1 VALLINYRGNY
12 LFPHELPIFADTPM
26 NYQLDQNRASNN
38 QSYTFSSL
46 PSVRGV
52 ILDGQ
57 RVMCASRAV
66 LQVFFSSFAL
76 TFNDPNTA
84 NTHLSQPFFF
94 FFFFNLFVF
103 LFPVP
108 LTWNETSP
116 TLFLPGKTSN
126 VESRKKL
133 CAT

>member
-1 VALLINYRGNY
+1 MNYQLLQM
-12 LFPHELPIFADTPM
+12 PPT
-26 NYQLDQNRASNN
+26 NYQLDQNRASNY
-38 QSYTFSSL
+38 QSYTFSPL

-66 LQVFFSSFAL
+66 LQVFFPLLPSLSMTKL
-76 TFNDPNTA
+76 DTA
-84 NTHLSQPFFF
+84 NTHSSQPFFF
-94 FFFFNLFVF
+94 FYLFVF

-116 TLFLPGKTSN
+116 TFFLPRKASI
-126 VESRKKL
+126 VESRQKL
-133 CAT
+133 CATSFSFHSITDS